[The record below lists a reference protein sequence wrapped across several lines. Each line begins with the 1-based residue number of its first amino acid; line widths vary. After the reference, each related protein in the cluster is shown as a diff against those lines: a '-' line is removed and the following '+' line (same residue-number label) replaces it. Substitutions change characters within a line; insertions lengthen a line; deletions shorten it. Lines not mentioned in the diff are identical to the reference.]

1 MSPIFDSWLCCY
13 IGGRLSQSGQ
23 VVVVEGVQTK
33 PVMLEAVEPRGVDE
47 APKRD
52 VGYIPGDH
60 LGAAG
65 VDSAM
70 FA

>member
-1 MSPIFDSWLCCY
+1 M
-13 IGGRLSQSGQ
+13 
-23 VVVVEGVQTK
+23 EGVQTK